1 MKPPTK
7 LDGQTFERLASQTR
21 MGAAAREM
29 ARRVLVDGET
39 MHAVALRMGTIPQRV
54 RLAVGS
60 IHRIQASL
68 TWSSKTNPA
77 AAVPERLTVVL
88 RDFVAGFQAIDP
100 ERINAPVLD
109 ELQVLLSR
117 ARQLV
122 ARRHRTLP

>member
-1 MKPPTK
+1 MTK
-7 LDGQTFERLASQTR
+7 LDGQTFERLADQTR
-21 MGAAAREM
+21 MGATAREM
-29 ARRVLVDGET
+29 ARMVLVGGET

-68 TWSSKTNPA
+68 TWSSKTIP

-88 RDFVAGFQAIDP
+88 RDFVAGLQALAP
-100 ERINAPVLD
+100 KRINAPVLE
-109 ELQVLLSR
+109 ELQMLLSR

-122 ARRHRTLP
+122 ARRHRPSR